1 MNQAVIQFF
10 WHASH
15 WSGFFLLLVLAVL
28 SSPSLAEEGPAEDSL
43 FYYKIG
49 GGRDIAIPPSMNITT
64 IDLSLSGQASALSCS
79 GFDPMVAIDSTLDN
93 IRNGVDNAVNAIEL
107 AAAAAIANLPGYI
120 LQKANPGLYD
130 LFQNALLRANEAF
143 SLATKSCERIQ
154 YEISKNTNPF
164 NEWITVSW
172 GDSWK
177 RSVGVGGANIHE
189 AIEDAEDAPED
200 GIEWVGG
207 VRQGGR
213 GQPPIQVLSDVASA
227 GLNILS
233 ERPPETQGDL
243 PSNAALYQHFSGP
256 NAVDD
261 WVNEVLG
268 EMEVGL
274 CDSCRKGAR
283 SGKGLIPY
291 IEQTTEDIV
300 PLLSNLVTGSTPANL
315 ANLQDAEA
323 PGVAVTVQVID
334 AIRNQSPREQ
344 RILID
349 KFAQEIAEARV
360 MEEAMI
366 IRRLLLAG
374 RKEGYVAANALAQ
387 REVAQA
393 LDELD
398 SEIRNVIFEKD
409 VRDQFVTSTVVEL
422 LLRDNANRQSSVH
435 TPAAV
440 PDDTRP
446 LKQGG
451 VAQ

>member
-1 MNQAVIQFF
+1 
-10 WHASH
+10 
-15 WSGFFLLLVLAVL
+15 
-28 SSPSLAEEGPAEDSL
+28 
-43 FYYKIG
+43 
-49 GGRDIAIPPSMNITT
+49 
-64 IDLSLSGQASALSCS
+64 
-79 GFDPMVAIDSTLDN
+79 
-93 IRNGVDNAVNAIEL
+93 
-107 AAAAAIANLPGYI
+107 
-120 LQKANPGLYD
+120 
-130 LFQNALLRANEAF
+130 
-143 SLATKSCERIQ
+143 
-154 YEISKNTNPF
+154 
-164 NEWITVSW
+164 
-172 GDSWK
+172 
-177 RSVGVGGANIHE
+177 
-189 AIEDAEDAPED
+189 
-200 GIEWVGG
+200 
-207 VRQGGR
+207 
-213 GQPPIQVLSDVASA
+213 
-227 GLNILS
+227 
-233 ERPPETQGDL
+233 
-243 PSNAALYQHFSGP
+243 
-256 NAVDD
+256 
-261 WVNEVLG
+261 
-268 EMEVGL
+268 MEVGL

-283 SGKGLIPY
+283 SGKGLIPN

-300 PLLSNLVTGSTPANL
+300 PLLSNLVAGSTPATL
-315 ANLQDAEA
+315 ANLQEVEA

-334 AIRNQSPREQ
+334 AIRNQSRREQ